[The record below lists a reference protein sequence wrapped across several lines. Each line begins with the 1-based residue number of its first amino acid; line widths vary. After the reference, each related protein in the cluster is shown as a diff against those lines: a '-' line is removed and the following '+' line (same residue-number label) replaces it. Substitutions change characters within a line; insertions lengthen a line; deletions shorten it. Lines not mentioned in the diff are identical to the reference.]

1 VSWPTIKLGEVITQ
15 LRGVTYSSGDAID
28 APKEGYVELL
38 RANNINDGEINFNNV
53 IYVPKSKV
61 SDKQYLKKNDILIA
75 ASSGSINLVGKAGAM
90 TETRQCSFGAFC
102 KVIRPSNKIDARYI
116 ANFFQTAYYRKKIA
130 SLAEGANINNLRNEH
145 IDNLLIPLPSLA
157 EQQRIA
163 AILDKAELIKRKR
176 ELAIEKLDSLAESI
190 FLETSKES
198 KNSLEV
204 PLDEVVVGV
213 KNCNPASLFGK
224 SSFTYIDIG
233 AVNNLSKAIVSPQV
247 INGIDAPSR
256 ARQII
261 LDGDVLVSTV
271 RPNLN
276 CVALV
281 DEDYINPVGS
291 TGFCVLRCN
300 HEKILPEFLFLL
312 VRSQKFIQNLVN
324 QATGASYPAVSDK
337 IIKSSKVNLPSIGLQ
352 KEFAKKV
359 KKISQQKYN
368 LIAQNTEL
376 NKLLDSLQSQAFFRK
391 L

>member
-1 VSWPTIKLGEVITQ
+1 VITHLNFRKDVPIVNLEEVVIFLDNLRKPITEKDRIEGPYPYYGANGIQ
-15 LRGVTYSSGDAID
+15 GYINEYIFDEELVLLAEDGGHFGDPDRGVAY
-28 APKEGYVELL
+28 
-38 RANNINDGEINFNNV
+38 
-53 IYVPKSKV
+53 KV
-61 SDKQYLKKNDILIA
+61 SGKCWVNNHAHVLKTKPIIDINYLTRVLENLDL
-75 ASSGSINLVGKAGAM
+75 STYING
-90 TETRQCSFGAFC
+90 TTRAKLTKGNAE
-102 KVIRPSNKIDARYI
+102 KI
-116 ANFFQTAYYRKKIA
+116 K
-130 SLAEGANINNLRNEH
+130 
-145 IDNLLIPLPSLA
+145 IPLPPLA

-163 AILDKAELIKRKR
+163 AILDKAELVKCKR

-190 FLETSKES
+190 FLETFKES
-198 KNSLEV
+198 NNTLEV
-204 PLDEVVVGV
+204 SLDEVLVGV

-261 LDGDVLVSTV
+261 LNGDVLISTV

-281 DEDYINPVGS
+281 DEDYINPVAS

-300 HEKILPEFLFLL
+300 HEKILPEFLFLF
-312 VRSQKFIQNLVN
+312 VRSQRFIQNLVN

-337 IIKSSKVNLPSIGLQ
+337 IIKSSKVNLPSIKLQ
-352 KEFAKKV
+352 TEFV
-359 KKISQQKYN
+359 KKIKKISSQKIKLKN
-368 LIAQNTEL
+368 QNRKL
-376 NKLLDSLQSQAFFRK
+376 NSLSDSLQSKAFSGQ